1 MATKTV
7 EFTGP
12 VRWAKVWP
20 AQVDTKFQTPA
31 RGGSWSVIMNL
42 PEDQVKTYNTLGLK
56 NGAKTEEDVMIAKIK
71 AKKKAL
77 EKKLEYK
84 EPDIRVNDVAF
95 HRYERHPKLG
105 DLGSPKVSG
114 VPEGT
119 SIGNDSICKVV
130 AEIYPY
136 TFEGQT
142 GNASRLVS
150 IEVVDL
156 VEYVK
161 PTQEGPPV

>member
-1 MATKTV
+1 MTKFV

-12 VRWAKVWP
+12 VRWAKVWES
-20 AQVDTKFQTPA
+20 QVDRKFQTEA
-31 RGGSWSVIMNL
+31 RGGNWSVVMNL
-42 PEDQVKTYNTLGLK
+42 PEDQVKRYNALGLK

-71 AKKKAL
+71 AKKNGKN
-77 EKKLEYK
+77 
-84 EPDIRVNDVAF
+84 EPDIRINDVAF
-95 HRYERHPKLG
+95 TRWERHPKLG
-105 DLGSPKVSG
+105 NLGSPKVLG

-119 SIGNDSICKVV
+119 AIGNDSICKVT
-130 AEIYPY
+130 AEVYPY

-150 IEVVDL
+150 IEVLDL

-161 PTQEGPPV
+161 PDQGPPV